1 MEFLFRLADDYSCVH
16 HANSFDDSYGKEFKG
31 FYLVVLVE
39 NINQKFKSPYPRT
52 SINDALN
59 RAL

>member
-1 MEFLFRLADDYSCVH
+1 MKFLFRLADDHSCVH
-16 HANSFDDSYGKEFKG
+16 HANSFDVSYGKEFRR

-39 NINQKFKSPYPRT
+39 NINKKFRSPYPRI